1 MSQIRTINSE
11 GGAGGVELLRLNG
24 QGAGQR
30 GMMCVTRANDAGHVY
45 ERFTQ
50 VETEVVRELYKPREG
65 LELVP
70 TEADISDGT
79 KKVKFYT
86 ITAGGKAEVVEGI
99 EPRINKVDVGG
110 SPVED
115 DIYRLAV
122 GFDVDVDELAGSSM
136 QSDPWNRVMELSMT
150 CQEVLYE
157 GLDRVIL
164 HGDEGKVRKLLVG
177 DDKSGIQG
185 AGGGLKLDI
194 TSASDADELV
204 DQLMKVLDEVYEQA
218 KKAIMPNRLGL
229 SLRWRNL
236 LSRKR
241 LSGTGQSVLSYIAEN
256 SPYLGSVNDIVGVS
270 AFEDY
275 FGAKG
280 SKAARDAIM
289 PYHYDRRTVRA
300 KIQTPRARTI
310 KQMTYGQTVIWD
322 ARCTPAQWK
331 RPLGARVYSAQY
343 AS

>member
-1 MSQIRTINSE
+1 MRQIRTINSE

-99 EPRINKVDVGG
+99 EPRISKVDVGG

-157 GLDRVIL
+157 GLDRVIMQ
-164 HGDEGKVRKLLVG
+164 GDEGKVRKLLAHE
-177 DDKSGIQG
+177 GIKG
-185 AGGGLKLDI
+185 TEGGLKLEI
-194 TSASDADELV
+194 HAGSDVDDLV
-204 DQLMKVLDEVYEQA
+204 DQLMKVLDEVYEA
-218 KKAIMPNRLGL
+218 SRKAIMPNRLAL

-241 LSGTGQSVLSYIAEN
+241 LSGTGQSALSYIVEN
-256 SPYLGSVNDIVGVS
+256 SPYLGSVNDIIGVS
-270 AFEDY
+270 AFEGY